1 MHSKFAL
8 VALTIRV
15 NFVSPLPK
23 WNGRFH
29 ARAFLLLF
37 VLLSLAGCE
46 TTVSTSFPEE
56 SLARMPV
63 TLSPGDVLKIAFPG
77 AIELTQTQTIQAD
90 GKINLPYIGEVGAAG
105 RTIGDLQSRL
115 EALYKSQLQN
125 TTVVVTLETS
135 VTPVNIG
142 GAVKKPGKYAFD
154 RPTTVLQA
162 IIEAGGADQFGT
174 LGKVSLIRVVN
185 GQQRTQVLDL
195 RPILQ
200 GKPTKALYVHTGDI
214 ILVGESAF

>member
-1 MHSKFAL
+1 MIVFPSVASSSIRTKFAL
-8 VALTIRV
+8 A
-15 NFVSPLPK
+15 PL
-23 WNGRFH
+23 
-29 ARAFLLLF
+29 AILF
-37 VLLSLAGCE
+37 VLFSFVGCE
-46 TTVSTSFPEE
+46 TPVSTNFPDE
-56 SLARMPV
+56 SLARMPM

-77 AIELTQTQTIQAD
+77 ASELTQTQTIQAD
-90 GKINLPYIGEVGAAG
+90 GRINLPYVGEVSAAG

-125 TTVVVTLETS
+125 TTVVVTLESS
-135 VTPVNIG
+135 VTPVVVG

-162 IIEAGGADQFGT
+162 IMEAGGTDQFGT

-195 RPILQ
+195 RPILE
-200 GKPTKALYVHTGDI
+200 GKPMKPLYVHTGDI
-214 ILVGESAF
+214 IVVGESAF

>member
-1 MHSKFAL
+1 MDQSLTPMISLPSVVSNFVHSKLAL
-8 VALTIRV
+8 A
-15 NFVSPLPK
+15 PL
-23 WNGRFH
+23 
-29 ARAFLLLF
+29 AILF
-37 VLLSLAGCE
+37 VLFSFAGCE
-46 TTVSTSFPEE
+46 STVSTNFPEE

-90 GKINLPYIGEVGAAG
+90 GKINLPYIGEVDAAG
-105 RTIGDLQSRL
+105 RTIGDLQRRL
-115 EALYKSQLQN
+115 EALYKPQLQN

-135 VTPVNIG
+135 VTPVSIG
-142 GAVKKPGKYAFD
+142 GAVKKPGKYVFD

-162 IIEAGGADQFGT
+162 IMEAGGTDQFGT
-174 LGKVSLIRVVN
+174 LGKVKLIRVVN

-200 GKPTKALYVHTGDI
+200 GRPTKPLYVHTGDI